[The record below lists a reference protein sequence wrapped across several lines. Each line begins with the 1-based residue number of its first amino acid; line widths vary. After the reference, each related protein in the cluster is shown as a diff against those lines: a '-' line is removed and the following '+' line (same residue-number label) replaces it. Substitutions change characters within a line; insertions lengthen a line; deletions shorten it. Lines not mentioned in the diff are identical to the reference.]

1 MFSRFCGLM
10 MNTMPKKSHTPTLL
24 TGLRPTGTLHIGNY
38 FGSLKQVVDL
48 ERTYKP
54 YVMVADLHALTTADD
69 TSSLA
74 ERTVSTAAMYVA
86 FGLNP
91 KRSTL
96 FVQSHIPEHAE
107 VSTMLS
113 MITPLSLVE
122 LNPVYKEML
131 AENPSKRTLG
141 LLTYPVLQAAD
152 ILLYQTDVVPVG
164 KDQAPH
170 IELARDITRRFNARF
185 NANLKEPKT
194 LLAEGEKIFSLSDPS
209 MKMSKSHGEKHY
221 IGLLD
226 SPEDIKKKIASAVTD
241 SEATIQFNPE
251 TRPGISNLI
260 RIMQL
265 ITGFEIAAIE
275 RRYAGKGY
283 REFKEEFSGTVIK
296 FLAPGQKKY
305 AELMKSKTVMRR
317 ILADGD
323 KRTHATAKQTAAIMR
338 EHMGLLP
345 PFTKR

>member
-1 MFSRFCGLM
+1 MCM
-10 MNTMPKKSHTPTLL
+10 TMPKNTHTPTLL

-38 FGSLKQVVDL
+38 FGALKQVVDL

-54 YVMVADLHALTTADD
+54 FVMVADLHALTTTDD
-69 TSSLA
+69 TTSLA
-74 ERTVSTAAMYVA
+74 ERTIATAAMYVA

-96 FVQSHIPEHAE
+96 FVQSHIPEHSE
-107 VSTMLS
+107 VSIMLA

-131 AENPSKRTLG
+131 AEHPDKRTLG

-152 ILLYQTDVVPVG
+152 ILLYQTDAVPVG
-164 KDQAPH
+164 RDQAPH
-170 IELARDITRRFNARF
+170 IELTRDITRRFNSRF
-185 NANLKEPKT
+185 GTTLKEPKT
-194 LLAEGEKIFSLSDPS
+194 LLSEAEKIFSLSDHTK
-209 MKMSKSHGEKHY
+209 KMSKSHGEKHY

-226 SPEDIKKKIASAVTD
+226 SPEDIKKKVASAVTD
-241 SEATIQFNPE
+241 SQSTIQFNPE

-265 ITGFEIAAIE
+265 ITGSEIASIE
-275 RRYAGKGY
+275 RRYTGKGY
-283 REFKEEFSGTVIK
+283 REFKEDFADTVIK

-305 AELMKSKTVMRR
+305 ADLMKSKTVMRR

-323 KRTHATAKQTAAIMR
+323 QRAHATATHTTAIMR
-338 EHMGLLP
+338 AHMGLLP

>member
-1 MFSRFCGLM
+1 
-10 MNTMPKKSHTPTLL
+10 MPKKSHTPTLL
-24 TGLRPTGTLHIGNY
+24 TGLRPTGNLHIGNY
-38 FGSLKQVVDL
+38 FGSLKQVVDF
-48 ERTYKP
+48 ERTYTP
-54 YVMVADLHALTTADD
+54 FVMVADLHALTTTDENA
-69 TSSLA
+69 SLA
-74 ERTVSTAAMYVA
+74 ERTISTAAMYVA
-86 FGLNP
+86 FGVNP

-131 AENPSKRTLG
+131 AENPNKRTLG

-170 IELARDITRRFNARF
+170 IELARDITRRFNSRF
-185 NANLKEPKT
+185 GANLKEPKT
-194 LLAEGEKIFSLSDPS
+194 LLSEGEKIFSLSDPNK
-209 MKMSKSHGEKHY
+209 KMSKSHGEKHY

-226 SPEDIKKKIASAVTD
+226 CPEDIKKKVASAVTD
-241 SEATIQFNPE
+241 SESTIQFSPE
-251 TRPGISNLI
+251 ARPGISNLI

-265 ITGFEIAAIE
+265 MTGSEITAIE
-275 RRYAGKGY
+275 RRYSGKGY
-283 REFKEEFSGTVIK
+283 REFKEEFADTVIK

-317 ILADGD
+317 ILTDGD
-323 KRTHATAKQTAAIMR
+323 KKARVTASRTARVMR

-345 PFTKR
+345 SFTKR

>member
-1 MFSRFCGLM
+1 MRS
-10 MNTMPKKSHTPTLL
+10 TMPKKSHTPTLL

-48 ERTYKP
+48 EHTYKP
-54 YVMVADLHALTTADD
+54 FVMVADLHALTTTDENA
-69 TSSLA
+69 SLA
-74 ERTVSTAAMYVA
+74 ERTISTAAMYVA

-91 KRSTL
+91 KHSTL
-96 FVQSHIPEHAE
+96 FVQSHIQEHAE

-131 AENPSKRTLG
+131 SEHPNNRTLG

-170 IELARDITRRFNARF
+170 IEFARDITRRFNSRF

-194 LLAEGEKIFSLSDPS
+194 LLSEGEKIFSLSDPTK
-209 MKMSKSHGEKHY
+209 KMSKSHGEKHY

-226 SPEDIKKKIASAVTD
+226 SPEDIKKKVASAVTD
-241 SEATIQFNPE
+241 SEATIQFSPD

-265 ITGFEIAAIE
+265 MTGSDIASIE
-275 RRYAGKGY
+275 RRYNGKGY
-283 REFKEEFSGTVIK
+283 REFKEEFADTVIK
-296 FLAPGQKKY
+296 FLTPGQKKY

-323 KRTHATAKQTAAIMR
+323 KKARATASRTAAIMR

-345 PFTKR
+345 SFTKR

>member
-1 MFSRFCGLM
+1 
-10 MNTMPKKSHTPTLL
+10 MPKKSQTPTLL
-24 TGLRPTGTLHIGNY
+24 TGLRPTGTLHLGNY

-48 ERTYKP
+48 ERSYKP
-54 YVMVADLHALTTADD
+54 FVMVADLHALTTTDD
-69 TSSLA
+69 TASLA
-74 ERTVSTAAMYVA
+74 ERTISTAAMYVA

-131 AENPSKRTLG
+131 AEHPNKRTLG

-164 KDQAPH
+164 RDQAPH

-185 NANLKEPKT
+185 SANLKEAKT
-194 LLAEGEKIFSLSDPS
+194 LLSEAEKIFSLSDPTK
-209 MKMSKSHGEKHY
+209 KMSKSHGEKHY

-226 SPEDIKKKIASAVTD
+226 KPEDIKKKVASAVTD
-241 SEATIQFNPE
+241 SQSTIQFDP
-251 TRPGISNLI
+251 TSRPGISNLI

-265 ITGFEIAAIE
+265 ITGSEIAAIE
-275 RRYAGKGY
+275 RRYTGKGY
-283 REFKEEFSGTVIK
+283 REFKEEFADTVIK
-296 FLAPGQKKY
+296 FLAPGQMKY
-305 AELMKSKTVMRR
+305 AELMKSKTTIRR
-317 ILADGD
+317 ILTDGD
-323 KRTHATAKQTAAIMR
+323 KRAGAVARSTAGIMR
-338 EHMGLLP
+338 THMGLLP
-345 PFTKR
+345 SFTKR